1 MSGAMTSLWRAP
13 LPAAVTQMISRFF
26 TMMVNRPLQKE
37 GWCIGMSSTTAPVVR
52 WALEILQ
59 AAPDPVTS
67 PVTPVPDEI
76 RQSLLAPMA
85 RMILAA
91 CFYRG
96 LHEVLLLAETQ
107 T

>member
-1 MSGAMTSLWRAP
+1 MP
-13 LPAAVTQMISRFF
+13 
-26 TMMVNRPLQKE
+26 
-37 GWCIGMSSTTAPVVR
+37 STTASVAR

-59 AAPDPVTS
+59 ATPDPVAS

-96 LHEVLLLAETQ
+96 FHEALLLAEAQ

>member
-1 MSGAMTSLWRAP
+1 MSATTSS
-13 LPAAVTQMISRFF
+13 VS
-26 TMMVNRPLQKE
+26 
-37 GWCIGMSSTTAPVVR
+37 VR

-59 AAPDPVTS
+59 ATPDPVAF
-67 PVTPVPDEI
+67 PVRPVPDEI

-96 LHEVLLLAETQ
+96 FHEVLLLAEAQ